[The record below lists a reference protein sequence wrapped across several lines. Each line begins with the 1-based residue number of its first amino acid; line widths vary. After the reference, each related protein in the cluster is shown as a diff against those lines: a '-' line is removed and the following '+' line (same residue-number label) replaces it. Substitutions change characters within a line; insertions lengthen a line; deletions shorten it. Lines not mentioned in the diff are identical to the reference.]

1 MQEKIVELYNSIM
14 QECGMEVEK
23 DSAHKG
29 TYAAI
34 KEYLRKFTESCQNPA
49 IWCYGNHT
57 KMLMADFIFELKK
70 VKYII
75 DNNLKNASAR
85 K

>member
-34 KEYLRKFTESCQNPA
+34 RN
-49 IWCYGNHT
+49 
-57 KMLMADFIFELKK
+57 IFENLQRVVRILLFGAMAIILKC
-70 VKYII
+70 
-75 DNNLKNASAR
+75 
-85 K
+85 